1 MRPNPRPQEIY
12 RHFKGNIYQIITL
25 ARHSENGMKMVVY
38 QQLYAP
44 YEVYV
49 RPLEM
54 FMSKIDARKY
64 PNETQ
69 IYRFEKIDTRGEE
82 NAGTQKETSSETLT
96 RVLNRG
102 KTQSVPA
109 PEEQKTTLAEV
120 KNAEVENVSRNVQMW
135 TTLAEVKNAEVEN
148 VSRNV
153 QMWTTLAEVKN
164 AEVENVSRN
173 VQMWTTLA
181 EVKNAEVENVSRNV
195 QMWTTLAE
203 VKNAE
208 VENVSGNVQPSE
220 EEFTLDQGLVEF
232 LDADTYEKK
241 LQILSALHPR
251 ITDAMIDTMA
261 VSLDT
266 EVKEGDIEMRYNE
279 IKNCLMTMERF
290 ECNRLR

>member
-25 ARHSENGMKMVVY
+25 ARHSEDGMKMVVY

-69 IYRFEKIDTRGEE
+69 IYRFEKIDIRGEE
-82 NAGTQKETSSETLT
+82 STRTQKETSSETLT

-102 KTQSVPA
+102 KMQSSLSSDEKETIL
-109 PEEQKTTLAEV
+109 EETEKDSTNIQ
-120 KNAEVENVSRNVQMW
+120 S
-135 TTLAEVKNAEVEN
+135 
-148 VSRNV
+148 
-153 QMWTTLAEVKN
+153 
-164 AEVENVSRN
+164 
-173 VQMWTTLA
+173 
-181 EVKNAEVENVSRNV
+181 
-195 QMWTTLAE
+195 
-203 VKNAE
+203 
-208 VENVSGNVQPSE
+208 SE
-220 EEFTLDQGLVEF
+220 EEEEFALDQGLVEF
-232 LDADTYEKK
+232 LDADSYEKK
-241 LQILSALHPR
+241 LQILSTLHPR

-261 VSLDT
+261 ASLDT
-266 EVKEGDIEMRYNE
+266 EIKEGEIETRYNE
-279 IKNCLMTMERF
+279 IKSCLMTMERF

>member
-69 IYRFEKIDTRGEE
+69 IYRFEKIDIRGDE
-82 NAGTQKETSSETLT
+82 NAGFQKETSSETLT

-102 KTQSVPA
+102 KTQSESIA
-109 PEEQKTTLAEV
+109 EEQKTVLAETQSIS
-120 KNAEVENVSRNVQMW
+120 E
-135 TTLAEVKNAEVEN
+135 
-148 VSRNV
+148 
-153 QMWTTLAEVKN
+153 
-164 AEVENVSRN
+164 
-173 VQMWTTLA
+173 
-181 EVKNAEVENVSRNV
+181 
-195 QMWTTLAE
+195 
-203 VKNAE
+203 
-208 VENVSGNVQPSE
+208 NVQPSE
-220 EEFTLDQGLVEF
+220 DEEAFTLDQGLVEF

-266 EVKEGDIEMRYNE
+266 EVKEGDIETRYNE

>member
-148 VSRNV
+148 VS
-153 QMWTTLAEVKN
+153 
-164 AEVENVSRN
+164 
-173 VQMWTTLA
+173 
-181 EVKNAEVENVSRNV
+181 
-195 QMWTTLAE
+195 
-203 VKNAE
+203 
-208 VENVSGNVQPSE
+208 GNVQLSE

>member
-69 IYRFEKIDTRGEE
+69 IYRFEKIDIRGEE

-102 KTQSVPA
+102 KTQSA
-109 PEEQKTTLAEV
+109 LASEEQKTTLAEV
-120 KNAEVENVSRNVQMW
+120 KNVNRNVQLW

-148 VSRNV
+148 VN
-153 QMWTTLAEVKN
+153 
-164 AEVENVSRN
+164 
-173 VQMWTTLA
+173 
-181 EVKNAEVENVSRNV
+181 
-195 QMWTTLAE
+195 
-203 VKNAE
+203 
-208 VENVSGNVQPSE
+208 GNVQPSE

-241 LQILSALHPR
+241 LQILSTLHPR

-266 EVKEGDIEMRYNE
+266 EVKEGDIETRYNE

>member
-69 IYRFEKIDTRGEE
+69 IYRFEKIDIRGEE
-82 NAGTQKETSSETLT
+82 NVRFQKETSSETLT

-102 KTQSVPA
+102 KIQSELIM
-109 PEEQKTTLAEV
+109 EEQKTVL
-120 KNAEVENVSRNVQMW
+120 VEAQNISKDVQ
-135 TTLAEVKNAEVEN
+135 ASEN
-148 VSRNV
+148 
-153 QMWTTLAEVKN
+153 
-164 AEVENVSRN
+164 
-173 VQMWTTLA
+173 
-181 EVKNAEVENVSRNV
+181 
-195 QMWTTLAE
+195 
-203 VKNAE
+203 
-208 VENVSGNVQPSE
+208 E
-220 EEFTLDQGLVEF
+220 EAFTLDQGLVEF

-266 EVKEGDIEMRYNE
+266 EVKEGDIETRYNE

>member
-69 IYRFEKIDTRGEE
+69 IYRFEKIDIRGEE

-102 KTQSVPA
+102 KTQSAPA
-109 PEEQKTTLAEV
+109 SEEQKTTLVEV
-120 KNAEVENVSRNVQMW
+120 NVN
-135 TTLAEVKNAEVEN
+135 
-148 VSRNV
+148 
-153 QMWTTLAEVKN
+153 
-164 AEVENVSRN
+164 
-173 VQMWTTLA
+173 
-181 EVKNAEVENVSRNV
+181 
-195 QMWTTLAE
+195 
-203 VKNAE
+203 
-208 VENVSGNVQPSE
+208 GNVQPSE
-220 EEFTLDQGLVEF
+220 DEFTLDQGLVEF

-241 LQILSALHPR
+241 LQILSTLHPR

-266 EVKEGDIEMRYNE
+266 EVKEGDIETRYNE